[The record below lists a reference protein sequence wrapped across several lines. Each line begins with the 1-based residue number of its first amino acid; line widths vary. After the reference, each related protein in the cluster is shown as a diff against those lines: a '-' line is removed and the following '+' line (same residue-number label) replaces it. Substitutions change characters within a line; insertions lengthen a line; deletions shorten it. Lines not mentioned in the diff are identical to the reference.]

1 MYSSN
6 TGRVHFFKGS
16 QFTSGSGN
24 RYPPVTISAPA
35 SGGAGQFGASVSVG
49 ALNGDAYADLLIGAP
64 LKSSNAGNAYIYL
77 ANSDGTGLSS
87 GAAPDITLASQSS
100 SEQFGMVVRIVDFDD
115 DGTADA
121 LVGAP
126 FAAGG
131 GTNRGRAYWFDDPLT
146 DQTVDATWSGSQ
158 NTERFGWS
166 LGSEKFGNDPRTI
179 VAIGAYLWDKNSG
192 NPSDNDGRVVVTS
205 IPEGPVLAF
214 LFVAVVLPIG
224 LGRGRARRRSR
235 SPR

>member
-1 MYSSN
+1 M
-6 TGRVHFFKGS
+6 
-16 QFTSGSGN
+16 
-24 RYPPVTISAPA
+24 
-35 SGGAGQFGASVSVG
+35 
-49 ALNGDAYADLLIGAP
+49 
-64 LKSSNAGNAYIYL
+64 
-77 ANSDGTGLSS
+77 SS

-166 LGSEKFGNDPRTI
+166 LGSGMFGNDPRTV

-214 LFVAVVLPIG
+214 LFVALVLPIG

-235 SPR
+235 PPR